1 MGEEPKLPKK
11 LRSMKNE
18 LGIAVR
24 KKDDE
29 RTKRAIRAICDYAE
43 NLKKIRAK
51 PEAIKAAY
59 DLTTPLGFGDPALE
73 PQPAE
78 RGGRGRRGP
87 GRGGTG
93 RGRPSRGGP
102 GRGGPGAGRGG
113 PGSSGK
119 KRGGPGGSQRS
130 ASPPT
135 RPQQSPPGSSAP
147 SPTESPKSS
156 EPSESPTPPEPPASD
171 DQKE

>member
-1 MGEEPKLPKK
+1 MGEELKLPNK

-18 LGIAVR
+18 LDIAVR

-73 PQPAE
+73 P
-78 RGGRGRRGP
+78 
-87 GRGGTG
+87 
-93 RGRPSRGGP
+93 
-102 GRGGPGAGRGG
+102 
-113 PGSSGK
+113 
-119 KRGGPGGSQRS
+119 
-130 ASPPT
+130 
-135 RPQQSPPGSSAP
+135 
-147 SPTESPKSS
+147 
-156 EPSESPTPPEPPASD
+156 
-171 DQKE
+171 

>member
-1 MGEEPKLPKK
+1 MGEELKLPKK

-18 LGIAVR
+18 LDIAAR

-73 PQPAE
+73 PQPVDLPRRPPCDA
-78 RGGRGRRGP
+78 RRQPRGRRVRHGS
-87 GRGGTG
+87 RRRSRARR
-93 RGRPSRGGP
+93 RGRW
-102 GRGGPGAGRGG
+102 
-113 PGSSGK
+113 
-119 KRGGPGGSQRS
+119 
-130 ASPPT
+130 
-135 RPQQSPPGSSAP
+135 
-147 SPTESPKSS
+147 
-156 EPSESPTPPEPPASD
+156 
-171 DQKE
+171 